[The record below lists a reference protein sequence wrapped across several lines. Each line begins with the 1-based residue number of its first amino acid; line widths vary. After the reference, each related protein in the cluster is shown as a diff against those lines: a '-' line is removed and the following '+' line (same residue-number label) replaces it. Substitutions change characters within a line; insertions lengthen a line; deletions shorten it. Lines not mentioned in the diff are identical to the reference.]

1 MLYHPNESRAS
12 YSPQSG
18 PQGCRG
24 HLWQHEMHSLK
35 VFNLTLKY
43 TSLHAINAPSCT
55 VVELKLSPFRLVRL
69 NQELT
74 CLSSLLPASTIYQR
88 QMVWEQVQA
97 EVTTP
102 HISYA
107 VVGFA
112 LVLFGTISLFIK
124 ERLYIGEA
132 TVATIY
138 GLIVGPHCLKWFKP
152 TEWGN
157 TDYITLELSRIV
169 LIVQIFAVAVELP
182 KKYMLKHWWSVT
194 VLLLPVMIFGW
205 VVSSVFIWKLVPTL
219 RWIDALCVAGCVTAT
234 DPVLASAVVGKGKF
248 ARRVPGH
255 LRNLLSAESGCN
267 DGMAFPFVILA
278 VYIEI
283 HEHHPAEITKEFL
296 CVGILYSC
304 VLGILIG
311 IVIGYGAR
319 HLVKFAEAKN
329 LVDRESFLVYYFCVA
344 LFCVGVGTLTG
355 TDDLLVS
362 FAAGAAFSW
371 DGWFSKQTEESHVSD
386 VIDVLL
392 NTAFFIYFGA
402 VIPWPDFNDFEIG
415 LKAWKLVCMAI
426 IILFVRRIPIMMAIK
441 PITPD
446 IHTWREALFCGHF
459 GPIGVGALFMCL
471 LARAEIENGTEKPNE
486 NLVPK
491 SDPHYFL
498 VRTIWPIT
506 CFLVIA
512 SIVVHGSSIA
522 VFTLG
527 KRINNMAVTLTYTT
541 GANEPSWMSRLPRRS
556 TEGGNVLQLQRME
569 TEEPFRLV
577 RKKKRRLSRPSTKL
591 RRRWNSSAEAEDI
604 DINNEKVS
612 HVKVPEHAGFPHTP
626 KHKKKG
632 HRPFGDQAHFPK
644 LPHVKDETDIDDE
657 ATSVLELRLSLQLT
671 NSETIERCESVAA
684 EKLEGQDLS
693 DINAYREGKHIVVEN
708 KEGSVVHRFDIG
720 DRSDDIRG
728 NPSLQV
734 VASSSG
740 EPGSCKA
747 SASQKLDTLLEPESK
762 TCGSYDTEKENSGS
776 SEALKEKAGSLDAF
790 NDKFQGNQRPRRRSI
805 SRMYRSR
812 SHLEYPRTGHR
823 AHVYMIGNLI
833 YVENDDGEILRR
845 YRYVDRGD
853 APTVSQARASSSAGF
868 MTKLRGFFSGTEQMT
883 GSAYDSNFKDVE
895 NAPSPM
901 LIPEDDKSQTGDSR
915 SMLSMKDE
923 KQFRRRLSNMLQTGE
938 VDHRP
943 SRQGSENGLSLRSK
957 MTSTVHS
964 QAATSDGEDL
974 EGSEYE
980 GDEDAEPE
988 TAVERHRR
996 LAALGIIPTDGDDDD
1011 EDRQVSGS
1019 TPPGNGTGEDEPKIK
1034 FMLPEPRRN

>member
-1 MLYHPNESRAS
+1 
-12 YSPQSG
+12 
-18 PQGCRG
+18 
-24 HLWQHEMHSLK
+24 
-35 VFNLTLKY
+35 
-43 TSLHAINAPSCT
+43 
-55 VVELKLSPFRLVRL
+55 
-69 NQELT
+69 
-74 CLSSLLPASTIYQR
+74 
-88 QMVWEQVQA
+88 MVWEQVHA

-182 KKYMLKHWWSVT
+182 KKYMLRHWWSVT
-194 VLLLPVMIFGW
+194 VLLLPVMVFGW

-278 VYIEI
+278 VYIEKY
-283 HEHHPAEITKEFL
+283 EHHPGEITKEFL

-311 IVIGYGAR
+311 AVIGYGAR
-319 HLVKFAEAKN
+319 HLIKFAEAKN

-371 DGWFSKQTEESHVSD
+371 DGWFSKQTEESHVSN

-392 NTAFFIYFGA
+392 NTAFFVYFGA
-402 VIPWPDFNDFEIG
+402 IVPWPDFNNFEIG
-415 LKAWKLVCMAI
+415 LKAWKLVCLAI
-426 IILFVRRIPIMMAIK
+426 IILVVRRIPIMMAIK

-471 LARAEIENGTEKPNE
+471 LARAEIENGTETPNADLLPE
-486 NLVPK
+486 
-491 SDPHYFL
+491 SDPHYYL

-541 GANEPSWMSRLPRRS
+541 SGNEPSWMSRLPRRS

-577 RKKKRRLSRPSTKL
+577 RKKKRRLSRPSSML
-591 RRRWNSSAEAEDI
+591 RRRWSGAAEREGG
-604 DINNEKVS
+604 NNTS
-612 HVKVPEHAGFPHTP
+612 HVKVPEHAGFH
-626 KHKKKG
+626 HSREQREEEQ
-632 HRPFGDQAHFPK
+632 HRPVGENGHHIPH
-644 LPHVKDETDIDDE
+644 LPHVKDENDIDEE
-657 ATSVLELRLSLQLT
+657 ASSVLELILSLQLT
-671 NSETIERCESVAA
+671 NDEVIEERENVAA
-684 EKLEGQDLS
+684 AKLEGKELS
-693 DINAYREGKHIVVEN
+693 DINTYREGKFIVVEDN
-708 KEGSVVHRFDIG
+708 EGNVVHRFDIG

-728 NPSLQV
+728 TPSLQI
-734 VASSSG
+734 VAANPSH
-740 EPGSCKA
+740 PGRSN
-747 SASQKLDTLLEPESK
+747 SASPNDLDTSAEPDSK
-762 TCGSYDTEKENSGS
+762 ADSSYDTEQEKSGA
-776 SEALKEKAGSLDAF
+776 SEAVKSRS
-790 NDKFQGNQRPRRRSI
+790 QSTQRPRRRSI
-805 SRMYRSR
+805 PRMYRSR
-812 SHLEYPRTGHR
+812 SQLEYPHSGHR
-823 AHVYMIGNLI
+823 AHAYMIGDLV

-845 YRYVDRGD
+845 YRYVSRGD
-853 APTVSQARASSSAGF
+853 APSGAHARAGTNAGIISR
-868 MTKLRGFFSGTEQMT
+868 LRGLFSGQGVGASSHSDGD
-883 GSAYDSNFKDVE
+883 GSFKDLE
-895 NAPSPM
+895 NAPASM
-901 LIPEDDKSQTGDSR
+901 LIPEDSESPNGDSH
-915 SMLSMKDE
+915 SMLSKQDE
-923 KQFRRRLSNMLQTGE
+923 KQIRQRLSTLLQSGE
-938 VDHRP
+938 MDHRP
-943 SRQGSENGLSLRSK
+943 SRRGSDNGLSIGSR
-957 MTSTVHS
+957 MASTIQS
-964 QAATSDGEDL
+964 QALTSGGEESDGT
-974 EGSEYE
+974 EYE
-980 GDEDAEPE
+980 GEEEAEPE

-996 LAALGIIPTDGDDDD
+996 LAALGIIPTDRD
-1011 EDRQVSGS
+1011 EDEEEDPADVPSS
-1019 TPPGNGTGEDEPKIK
+1019 NGNGEDEPKIK
-1034 FMLPEPRRN
+1034 FMLPKPRRN